1 MKKMMIN
8 WQNMKSELFVSKNG
22 AKPKPKKLF
31 LRIGYWKINLIW
43 RHWSKALVIGLIWT
57 WISSKKKSQMWLMK
71 LCIFWKAENS
81 FGNKLDWDKANIE
94 IRFFSLSISH
104 RIVRER
110 EKTRRSFRFW
120 VYTCEIRIDENDAS
134 SYELCSLLSRER
146 TKKVFLCWMKT
157 WSNILLHPTKSCN
170 SVISIFTRKLVLD
183 ILTVAR
189 SARIHLKFDTWRQ

>member
-8 WQNMKSELFVSKNG
+8 WQNMKSELFVSRNG

-31 LRIGYWKINLIW
+31 LRIGYWKINLTW

-81 FGNKLDWDKANIE
+81 FGNKLDWDKANIK

-110 EKTRRSFRFW
+110 ENTTQLSFLSLHLWNKDRWEWCFIIW
-120 VYTCEIRIDENDAS
+120 TVLSTIQRKNEKVLPLLNENVIKYIAS
-134 SYELCSLLSRER
+134 A
-146 TKKVFLCWMKT
+146 TKKSKFYYFNFHVKIVIRDFNRSSLR
-157 WSNILLHPTKSCN
+157 SHPS
-170 SVISIFTRKLVLD
+170 
-183 ILTVAR
+183 
-189 SARIHLKFDTWRQ
+189 